1 MKKLNL
7 IKILKDCPKGTKFY
21 SSVYGK
27 IEFIGIET
35 LENNPDPIT
44 IKWFKDENT
53 TYLEY
58 LRADGTFRGL
68 GECIIFPSEEQR
80 DWSKWQ
86 RPFVKG
92 DILVSDVGNIV
103 LCSHIDESQL
113 VHYHCLL
120 NFLDILKIRD
130 DIGVG
135 YSHECTLAN
144 DFQKQKLFD
153 ALKKEGYEWD
163 AEKKE
168 LKPLQEFKDGDIIY
182 NRVQKRICICHYRK
196 DEKLCVSHCRY
207 NVYHKKFELLDK
219 DLVIVKQDYR
229 LATDEEKQILFDAIK
244 ENGYNWNPV
253 TKTLEKLIEPKF
265 KIGDRI
271 RKKGDYICGIIKCI
285 DIDNFYNVEYI
296 NGVSFVNVK
305 YQNEY
310 ELVLNKF
317 DINTLIPYESKVL
330 IRNTKSGHWQ
340 PAFWGAYIIDH
351 SNGLQHHDY
360 LTTKGFTHYCIPY
373 DGNEHLIGTTDD
385 CDEYYKTWEE

>member
-1 MKKLNL
+1 MEKLNL
-7 IKILKDCPKGTKFY
+7 IKILKDCPKRTKFY
-21 SSVYGK
+21 SPVYGK
-27 IEFIGIET
+27 IEFIRIEAF
-35 LENNPDPIT
+35 ENNPDPIV

-53 TYLEY
+53 AFFEY

-92 DILVSDVGNIV
+92 DILVSEAGNIV
-103 LCSHIDESQL
+103 LCSHIDENQL

-120 NFLDILKIRD
+120 NFLDILKIRND
-130 DIGVG
+130 VGVG
-135 YSHECTLAN
+135 YSYECTLAN
-144 DFQKQKLFD
+144 DSQKQKLLD

-163 AEKKE
+163 VDKKE
-168 LKPLQEFKDGDIIY
+168 LKTLQPFKDGDIIY
-182 NRVQKRICICHYRK
+182 NKIQKRICICHYRK

-207 NVYHKKFELLDK
+207 NVYHKEFELLDK

-229 LATDEEKQILFDAIK
+229 IATDEEKQILFDAIK

-265 KIGDRI
+265 KIGDKI
-271 RKKGDYICGIIKCI
+271 KHKDDEIVITITGIKNDYYFMQYYNKKRHDYQNEKI
-285 DIDNFYNVEYI
+285 
-296 NGVSFVNVK
+296 SFK

-317 DINTLIPYESKVL
+317 DPKTLQPFDKVLVRDDNTSMWINAFYGFYDTVTTKKYPFVANAVNWTQCIPYE
-330 IRNTKSGHWQ
+330 
-340 PAFWGAYIIDH
+340 
-351 SNGLQHHDY
+351 
-360 LTTKGFTHYCIPY
+360 
-373 DGNEHLIGTTDD
+373 GNEHLLGTDDD
-385 CDEYYKTWEE
+385 CDEYYKNW